1 MSKGDKK
8 APAVEINDL
17 SFAEHAAKLE
27 ALAKDGGAT
36 AMGAGTPL
44 ARDPVQEEMI
54 RQGFLGF
61 LFVGSFLARRTS
73 TPYDDIYI
81 ARGIKVI
88 GDPVRFKV
96 IADFVWGEDGEG
108 FNTQPIKAT

>member
-1 MSKGDKK
+1 MTKK
-8 APAVEINDL
+8 ASVEINDL

-44 ARDPVQEEMI
+44 ARDPVQEESI

-61 LFVGSFLARRTS
+61 LFVGSFIARRTP

-81 ARGIKVI
+81 ARGISVI
-88 GDPVRFKV
+88 GTPAKWKV
-96 IADFVWGEDGEG
+96 IADFVWGEEGEGG
-108 FNTQPIKAT
+108 FNTQPIK